1 MHKFLELIC
10 VKSNLVVEH
19 MVMCWP
25 CSSLTHRK
33 VFLSFCSIHKGF
45 EHNNI
50 YTYHLQSFQHE
61 HKDRNRCCVGDRCCC
76 QLLFLRVNREQVS
89 SHFNNTNKQTK
100 HKKISATVYLE
111 EHY

>member
-33 VFLSFCSIHKGF
+33 VYQVFVRFIKDSSIIIIYILITYNLSSMSTKIEIVVVLVTDVAVNYCSCG
-45 EHNNI
+45 
-50 YTYHLQSFQHE
+50 
-61 HKDRNRCCVGDRCCC
+61 
-76 QLLFLRVNREQVS
+76 
-89 SHFNNTNKQTK
+89 
-100 HKKISATVYLE
+100 
-111 EHY
+111 